1 MSKRITFERIKN
13 PNITGYAI
21 FIKDNG
27 ALKKIGIVENPN
39 KENPIKIV
47 FNPTSS
53 DIISITKLAVA
64 YQIKHKS
71 TIANIE
77 GGVAVAVN
85 GEKISDS
92 IVSVNT
98 KEQSIIIY
106 TEIKTGDEVT
116 ISYYIDGIEY
126 FYDSNEDNEY
136 IVKAL
141 FNEFDMTVGKHYQ
154 LI

>member
-1 MSKRITFERIKN
+1 MGKRITFERIKN

-27 ALKKIGIVENPN
+27 TLKKIGTIDNPN
-39 KENPIKIV
+39 KENPVKIV
-47 FNPTSS
+47 INPTSS

-64 YQIKHKS
+64 YRIKHKY

-77 GGVAVAVN
+77 DGVTVVIN

-98 KEQSIIIY
+98 IEQSIIIY
-106 TEIKTGDEVT
+106 TEVKPGDEVT

-126 FYDSNEDNEY
+126 FYDNNEDHEY